1 MGGLYLLVD
10 KNRGKEHRIFTIGN
24 EKVHFW

>member
-24 EKVHFW
+24 EKVRFW